1 MYLRTHLVKNNLTAA
16 ASSFSST
23 STLTNTTSL
32 FWEDN
37 SSISVILKNNIPE
50 SGIIN
55 DKSILKLTWCNHFTR
70 ATPFGE
76 KVDND
81 QLGTGICQLTVEFF
95 HVCKFLHHIDVL
107 TSDNSIKADKRKEA
121 YYDELFVLHTEIF
134 REIEG
139 VTFLFWF
146 EIFRQIEG
154 VTIWFFSII
163 IIQVF
168 SDYPKLFNK

>member
-1 MYLRTHLVKNNLTAA
+1 MQRYCIAEQGKMYLRTHLVKNNLTAA

-32 FWEDN
+32 FLEDN
-37 SSISVILKNNIPE
+37 SSISVINNIPE

-81 QLGTGICQLTVEFF
+81 QLGTGICQLTIEFF
-95 HVCKFLHHIDVL
+95 HVCKFLHHIDTSVVGRSK

-139 VTFLFWF
+139 VTFLF
-146 EIFRQIEG
+146 
-154 VTIWFFSII
+154 
-163 IIQVF
+163 
-168 SDYPKLFNK
+168 

>member
-1 MYLRTHLVKNNLTAA
+1 MYLGTHLVKNNLTAA

-37 SSISVILKNNIPE
+37 SSISVILTNNFPE

-95 HVCKFLHHIDVL
+95 HVCKFLHHIDTSVVGRSK

-154 VTIWFFSII
+154 VTIWFF
-163 IIQVF
+163 
-168 SDYPKLFNK
+168 FNYNYLGI